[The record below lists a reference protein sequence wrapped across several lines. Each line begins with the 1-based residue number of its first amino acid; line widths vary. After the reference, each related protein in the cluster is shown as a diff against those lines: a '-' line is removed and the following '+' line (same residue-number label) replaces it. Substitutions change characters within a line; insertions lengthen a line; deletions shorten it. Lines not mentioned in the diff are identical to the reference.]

1 MPRGRQAKNPV
12 QIPFSGWIDIL
23 FRVTNKLIEDRISLI
38 SAGIAFY
45 TLLAIFPAITA
56 LMAIAGLVVEP
67 VEVARKLQLITNFV
81 PKDAAAI
88 ILNQAKSVAGSQGGR
103 LGPGVGSGIEFIALL
118 RLAQHGEPGSGIKCC
133 L

>member
-38 SAGIAFY
+38 SAGVAFY

-88 ILNQAKSVAGSQGGR
+88 ILNQAKSVAGSQGGG
-103 LGPGVGSGIEFIALL
+103 LGLALVL
-118 RLAQHGEPGSGIKCC
+118 GLSLSLYSASRSMASLGSGIKCC